1 MDRCS
6 DIRRALNLKC
16 ATLGIPS
23 NGIFE
28 LTPRC
33 NLRCKMCYV
42 RLDPEQMAAIGQE
55 YTAAQWLDMGRQ
67 VRDAG
72 TVFLL
77 LTGGEPTM
85 RSDFCEIFQGLEEMG
100 FSIAINTNGTHLTP
114 QIRELWH
121 RLPPLQVNITLYGTC
136 REDYEA
142 LCGNPGAFDAVVD
155 ALDWLQREG
164 ILVHL
169 NTTIVPTNRH
179 KFLEV
184 EQFAKNR
191 GLELRL
197 TTYCFPPNR
206 RDHSCFE
213 RLSPEE
219 AAELI
224 VQDTYFREGA
234 VSIKAKARDL
244 DIAPLQRAC
253 DLDLGEPMQLPCR
266 QKSVLDHLEW
276 QYVPLRHADPARHPS
291 FPAGLRRRLGGAEG
305 RLPAHPPVRRLCGVP
320 GAPLLHELRRRH
332 LLRNRPVRRQTGIH
346 VPAEQS
352 LPAKAAGT
360 GRITIT
366 VGEGLNPPFHI
377 MNNEVA
383 LLMNN
388 CGIPAQTI
396 KSPMKP
402 SQRRFHGVSI

>member
-42 RLDPEQMAAIGQE
+42 RLDPEQMAPIGQE

-155 ALDWLQREG
+155 ALDWLQQEG

-206 RDHSCFE
+206 RDQSCFE

-253 DLDLGEPMQLPCR
+253 DLDLGEPMQCLAGRSQYWITWNGNMSPCAMLTQPATRPFQQGFAAAWEELKAACQPIRLCADCVECPERRSCMNCAAVIFSETGRFDGKPEFMCQLNKAYR
-266 QKSVLDHLEW
+266 QKLLE
-276 QYVPLRHADPARHPS
+276 L
-291 FPAGLRRRLGGAEG
+291 AE
-305 RLPAHPPVRRLCGVP
+305 
-320 GAPLLHELRRRH
+320 
-332 LLRNRPVRRQTGIH
+332 
-346 VPAEQS
+346 S
-352 LPAKAAGT
+352 L
-360 GRITIT
+360 
-366 VGEGLNPPFHI
+366 
-377 MNNEVA
+377 
-383 LLMNN
+383 
-388 CGIPAQTI
+388 
-396 KSPMKP
+396 
-402 SQRRFHGVSI
+402 